1 MTDYIG
7 IIGLGN
13 AGSAVASALAK
24 KTRVIGFDVNPD
36 CKNAAEA
43 NGIRWANDYQEI
55 AEHADKIILSLPKPE
70 SSVAIT
76 CLLYTSPSPRDL
88 YRSRMPSSA

>member
-43 NGIRWANDYQEI
+43 NGIR
-55 AEHADKIILSLPKPE
+55 LSL
-70 SSVAIT
+70 IHI
-76 CLLYTSPSPRDL
+76 
-88 YRSRMPSSA
+88 